1 MLDRVVLA
9 IVALLGLF
17 TVVPGFAYA
26 QSAHEFDEAVRRAME
41 LLPRRPDHIVIVD
54 VTETTALLRDHL
66 QHVDAFVTTGDKT
79 VYLKKQG
86 QSLQHAAKGP
96 PFYDYV
102 LAGTI
107 WHEMAHIE
115 GCDEPGARLAE
126 RQLWKTFMLR
136 GQVEMEAAT
145 RYLGLLAQRAP
156 L

>member
-1 MLDRVVLA
+1 MLDRLAVA

-17 TVVPGFAYA
+17 TVVPGLAYA
-26 QSAHEFDEAVRRAME
+26 QPAHDFDEAVRRALE
-41 LLPRRPDHIVIVD
+41 LLPRQPGHIVIVD

-86 QSLQHAAKGP
+86 QSLQYAVKGP
-96 PFYDYV
+96 RFYDYV

-115 GCDEPGARLAE
+115 GRDERGARLAE
-126 RQLWKTFMLR
+126 QQLWRTFMLR

-145 RYLGLLAQRAP
+145 RYLGLLAKQAP
-156 L
+156 H